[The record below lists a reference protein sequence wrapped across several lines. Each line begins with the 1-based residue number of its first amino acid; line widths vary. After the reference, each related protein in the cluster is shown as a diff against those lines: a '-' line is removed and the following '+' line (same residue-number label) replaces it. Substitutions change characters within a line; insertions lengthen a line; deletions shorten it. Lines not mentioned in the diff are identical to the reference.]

1 VALLAP
7 SSVPRVATLSL
18 PPHPFLMRRLIE
30 IASIGAGSSPRTNHA
45 FAAMPFA
52 RPRPPWHA
60 PEPVLRRAVAQH
72 SRRDRD
78 SERSALSARTA
89 RFHPARASLHAVL
102 PVWEGSTI
110 IHDFVA
116 CGTIATPSPVRP
128 GWRYRL
134 CDQTTL
140 ASGSSRHREHPVAPN
155 HATGASYPFSP
166 PVMERWIV

>member
-1 VALLAP
+1 
-7 SSVPRVATLSL
+7 
-18 PPHPFLMRRLIE
+18 M
-30 IASIGAGSSPRTNHA
+30 
-45 FAAMPFA
+45 
-52 RPRPPWHA
+52 
-60 PEPVLRRAVAQH
+60 AQH

-140 ASGSSRHREHPVAPN
+140 ASGSSRHREHPVASN
-155 HATGASYPFSP
+155 HAIGRFVPFFP